1 MHAFSR
7 TEIIIGEQGLQ
18 RLAGAKVAIFG
29 VGGVGSYVAEALV
42 RAGVGKF
49 ILVDDD
55 TICLTNTNR
64 QLHTTRKT
72 IGQPKVEAMRQ
83 RMLDINPAA
92 VIETI
97 QSFYLP
103 EKAEQLIQDDYDYIV
118 DALDT
123 VTAKIDLAVQGKER
137 SIPVISAM
145 GAGNKLDP
153 GGFKVADLAK
163 TSVCP
168 LAKVMRKEL
177 RKRGVEHLKVV
188 YSEEKPI
195 VPICVETSDCSKH
208 YICPPGSTKHCLE
221 RRSVPGSISF
231 VPGVVGLLI
240 AGAVV
245 NDLLAA
251 EYKK

>member
-29 VGGVGSYVAEALV
+29 VGGVGSYDAEALV

-208 YICPPGSTKHCLE
+208 CICPPGSTKHCLE

-251 EYKK
+251 E

>member
-49 ILVDDD
+49 VLVDDD

-123 VTAKIDLAVQGKER
+123 VTA
-137 SIPVISAM
+137 
-145 GAGNKLDP
+145 
-153 GGFKVADLAK
+153 
-163 TSVCP
+163 
-168 LAKVMRKEL
+168 
-177 RKRGVEHLKVV
+177 
-188 YSEEKPI
+188 
-195 VPICVETSDCSKH
+195 
-208 YICPPGSTKHCLE
+208 
-221 RRSVPGSISF
+221 
-231 VPGVVGLLI
+231 
-240 AGAVV
+240 
-245 NDLLAA
+245 
-251 EYKK
+251 

>member
-7 TEIIIGEQGLQ
+7 TEMIIGEQGIR
-18 RLAGAKVAIFG
+18 RLAEAKVAIFG

-42 RAGVGKF
+42 RAGVGNF
-49 ILVDDD
+49 VLVDDD

-64 QLHTTRKT
+64 QLHATRKT

-208 YICPPGSTKHCLE
+208 CICPPGSTKHCLE

-251 EYKK
+251 E

>member
-18 RLAGAKVAIFG
+18 RLAEAKVAIFG

-72 IGQPKVEAMRQ
+72 IGQPKVEAMRH

-92 VIETI
+92 IIETI

-163 TSVCP
+163 TNVCP

-177 RKRGVEHLKVV
+177 RKRGVDHLKVV
-188 YSEEKPI
+188 YSEEKPRLTLQI
-195 VPICVETSDCSKH
+195 ETNNCSSH
-208 YICPPGSTKHCLE
+208 CICPPSSTKRCLE
-221 RRSVPGSISF
+221 KRSVPGSISF

-240 AGAVV
+240 AGEVV
-245 NDLLAA
+245 NDLLAV
-251 EYKK
+251 KK

>member
-18 RLAGAKVAIFG
+18 RLARAKVAIFG

-49 ILVDDD
+49 VLVDDD

-137 SIPVISAM
+137 DIPVISAM

-153 GGFKVADLAK
+153 GGFKVTDLSK

-208 YICPPGSTKHCLE
+208 CICPPGSTKHCLE

-251 EYKK
+251 E

>member
-18 RLAGAKVAIFG
+18 RLAEAKVAIFG

-42 RAGVGKF
+42 RAGVGNF
-49 ILVDDD
+49 VLVDDD

-72 IGQPKVEAMRQ
+72 IGQPKVEAMRH

-92 VIETI
+92 IIETI

-163 TSVCP
+163 TNVCP

-177 RKRGVEHLKVV
+177 RKRSVDHLKVV
-188 YSEEKPI
+188 YSEEKPRLTLQI
-195 VPICVETSDCSKH
+195 ETNNCSSH
-208 YICPPGSTKHCLE
+208 CICPPSSTKHCLE
-221 RRSVPGSISF
+221 KRSVPGSISF
-231 VPGVVGLLI
+231 VPGIVGLLI
-240 AGAVV
+240 AGEVV
-245 NDLLAA
+245 NDLLAV
-251 EYKK
+251 KK

>member
-18 RLAGAKVAIFG
+18 RLAEAKVAIFG

-49 ILVDDD
+49 VLVDDD

-103 EKAEQLIQDDYDYIV
+103 EKAEQLIRVDYDYIV

-137 SIPVISAM
+137 DIPVISAM

-177 RKRGVEHLKVV
+177 RKRGIEHLKVV
-188 YSEEKPI
+188 YSEEKPR

-208 YICPPGSTKHCLE
+208 CICPPGSTKHCLE

-251 EYKK
+251 E

>member
-7 TEIIIGEQGLQ
+7 TEMIIGEQGIR
-18 RLAGAKVAIFG
+18 RLAEAKVAIFG

-42 RAGVGKF
+42 RAGVGNF
-49 ILVDDD
+49 VLVDDD

-64 QLHTTRKT
+64 QLHATRKT

-103 EKAEQLIQDDYDYIV
+103 EKAEQLIKNDYDYII

-137 SIPVISAM
+137 GITVISAM

-153 GGFKVADLAK
+153 GGFKVTDLSK
-163 TSVCP
+163 TNVCP

-177 RKRGVEHLKVV
+177 RKRGIEHLKVV
-188 YSEEKPI
+188 YSEEKPC
-195 VPICVETSDCSKH
+195 VPLQIEANNCSSH
-208 YICPPGSTKHCLE
+208 CICPPGSTKHCLE

-251 EYKK
+251 E

>member
-195 VPICVETSDCSKH
+195 VPICVEASDCSKH
-208 YICPPGSTKHCLE
+208 CICPPGSTKHCLE

-251 EYKK
+251 EGK

>member
-49 ILVDDD
+49 VLVDDD

-137 SIPVISAM
+137 AIPVISAM

-177 RKRGVEHLKVV
+177 RKRGVDHLKVV
-188 YSEEKPI
+188 YSEEKP
-195 VPICVETSDCSKH
+195 KNLF
-208 YICPPGSTKHCLE
+208 STTCC
-221 RRSVPGSISF
+221 
-231 VPGVVGLLI
+231 
-240 AGAVV
+240 
-245 NDLLAA
+245 
-251 EYKK
+251 

>member
-123 VTAKIDLAVQGKER
+123 VTAKIDLAVQGKAR

-208 YICPPGSTKHCLE
+208 CICPPGSTKHCLE

-251 EYKK
+251 E

>member
-208 YICPPGSTKHCLE
+208 CICPPGSTKHCLE

-251 EYKK
+251 E

>member
-1 MHAFSR
+1 
-7 TEIIIGEQGLQ
+7 
-18 RLAGAKVAIFG
+18 
-29 VGGVGSYVAEALV
+29 
-42 RAGVGKF
+42 
-49 ILVDDD
+49 
-55 TICLTNTNR
+55 
-64 QLHTTRKT
+64 
-72 IGQPKVEAMRQ
+72 
-83 RMLDINPAA
+83 MLDINPAA

-208 YICPPGSTKHCLE
+208 CICPPGSTKHCLE

-251 EYKK
+251 E

>member
-49 ILVDDD
+49 VLVDDD

-103 EKAEQLIQDDYDYIV
+103 EKIV
-118 DALDT
+118 
-123 VTAKIDLAVQGKER
+123 R
-137 SIPVISAM
+137 S
-145 GAGNKLDP
+145 
-153 GGFKVADLAK
+153 
-163 TSVCP
+163 P
-168 LAKVMRKEL
+168 L
-177 RKRGVEHLKVV
+177 
-188 YSEEKPI
+188 
-195 VPICVETSDCSKH
+195 
-208 YICPPGSTKHCLE
+208 
-221 RRSVPGSISF
+221 
-231 VPGVVGLLI
+231 
-240 AGAVV
+240 
-245 NDLLAA
+245 
-251 EYKK
+251 

>member
-49 ILVDDD
+49 VLVDDD

-123 VTAKIDLAVQGKER
+123 VTAKIDLAVQGKARE
-137 SIPVISAM
+137 IPVISAM

-153 GGFKVADLAK
+153 SLFRVSDISK
-163 TSVCP
+163 TSYCP
-168 LAKVMRKEL
+168 LAKVMRHEL
-177 RKRGVEHLKVV
+177 RSRGINHVNVCWSPEIAKTCGRPP
-188 YSEEKPI
+188 EFQCREARPA
-195 VPICVETSDCSKH
+195 
-208 YICPPGSTKHCLE
+208 PGSAARSRWCTARRTTTGHC
-221 RRSVPGSISF
+221 RKASVRKVRPQR
-231 VPGVVGLLI
+231 
-240 AGAVV
+240 
-245 NDLLAA
+245 
-251 EYKK
+251 